1 MAVPSDLDDEA
12 IDAIAAAETG
22 WLGARIR
29 ALDRKTG
36 RMFVRTHRILQLEL
50 LYKIVIFLN
59 IIRFFIFF
67 ICAANITD
75 WLVYMNERAG
85 FEEDRAVDL
94 ISFLF
99 VGVVLEEI
107 ARFASQYC
115 LLQHKAAVF
124 ALNRAEDWRQPMRK
138 PSEALLEL
146 VRKRAHDIRAGNN
159 AVIIIDSKGVQVT
172 QNVSGSPE
180 LVDAF
185 SMLLAYFRET
195 QNKEGEALAN
205 ELVRETAKGTPDKG
219 RLMELWTQI
228 VAIAPG
234 VTAIAGVVKAVTAL
248 FV

>member
-1 MAVPSDLDDEA
+1 MDDEA

-36 RMFVRTHRILQLEL
+36 RMFIRTHRILQLEL
-50 LYKIVIFLN
+50 LYKIVVFLN
-59 IIRFFIFF
+59 IIRFIIFF

-75 WLVYMNERAG
+75 WLIYMYERAG
-85 FEEDRAVDL
+85 FEEYRTLDL

-115 LLQHKAAVF
+115 LLEHKAAVF
-124 ALNRAEDWRQPMRK
+124 SLNRAEDWRQPMQK
-138 PSEALLEL
+138 FSEAFLER

-159 AVIIIDSKGVQVT
+159 AVIILDSDNNSVT
-172 QNVSGSPE
+172 QNVGGAPE
-180 LVDAF
+180 LAEAL

-195 QNKEGEALAN
+195 DNKEGEALAS
-205 ELVRETAKGTPDKG
+205 ELVREAAKQTPDKG
-219 RLMELWTQI
+219 RLMEIWTQI

-248 FV
+248 FA